1 MKGDEADVHCK
12 GSSPVELGNSNPVPS
27 LIAFA
32 LFGVS
37 SREVLPDRAYHS
49 KVCLQRPVDGPF
61 MARGVFGQI
70 IYVDPEAQFA
80 AVTLF
85 SWPDFHDVVR
95 AKTALA
101 AIRAIRAD
109 LAGSR
114 AGGQ

>member
-1 MKGDEADVHCK
+1 MNGEHDRPIE
-12 GSSPVELGNSNPVPS
+12 GRNISGLP
-27 LIAFA
+27 
-32 LFGVS
+32 
-37 SREVLPDRAYHS
+37 REVLPDRAYHN
-49 KVCLQRPVDGPF
+49 KVCLQRPADGPF

-85 SWPDFHDVVR
+85 SWPEFHGVVR